1 MIVAK
6 RRPVKRHHFPFWG
19 NILHD
24 VVNAPVRENVK
35 VNKRYTYPAVNVKEY
50 DNQFI
55 VDVAVPGYD
64 KDDIHINVDQDH
76 LVISSERE
84 GVNDLNFKIREFNYG
99 TFNRKFRLPEDVD
112 VENITAS
119 FNDGILSI
127 HIPKVEEVKPRKID
141 IK

>member
-6 RRPVKRHHFPFWG
+6 RRPARRHHFPLWG

-24 VVNAPVRENVK
+24 VVNAPVKETVK
-35 VNKRYTYPAVNVKEY
+35 ENKRYTYPAVNVKEY

-64 KDDIHINVDQDH
+64 KNDIHINLDQDH
-76 LVISSERE
+76 LIISSERKGE
-84 GVNDLNFKIREFNYG
+84 KDLNFKIREFNYG

-119 FNDGILSI
+119 FKDGILSI
-127 HIPKVEEVKPRKID
+127 HIPKAEEVKPRKID